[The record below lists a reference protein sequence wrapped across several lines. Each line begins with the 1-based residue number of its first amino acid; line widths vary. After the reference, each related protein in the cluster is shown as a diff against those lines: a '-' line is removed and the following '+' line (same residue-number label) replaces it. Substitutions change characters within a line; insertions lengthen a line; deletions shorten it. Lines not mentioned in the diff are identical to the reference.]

1 MEKRILG
8 LDLGGTFIKYC
19 LFNENDEFLLKGKEM
34 TPSNIEDFIVLMK
47 ELVNHIKPIEGIA
60 ISMPGFI
67 DAKSGYAKTGGAI
80 KYLDDTNIV
89 KLFKELFHVWVSV
102 ENDGRCATL
111 AELET
116 GNLKDVNNG
125 IAIIV
130 GTAIG
135 GGIVVNREVLR
146 GKHLIAGE
154 ISFMSGIVDEY
165 PSYNSI
171 FATYCGAYG
180 IYREVEKTTGIK
192 NMSGIEAFERIKNGD
207 KKVEEALKT
216 VCHRLAVY
224 LYNLQVVIDPEKFV
238 IGGGISAE
246 PLFIQ
251 YIQEGIDDICS
262 KNKDLPVKPNVD
274 VCLYRNDANLLG
286 ALYNYKKNKK

>member
-19 LFNENDEFLLKGKEM
+19 LFDENDDFLLKGKEI
-34 TPSNIEDFIVLMK
+34 TPSNIEDFIVLIK
-47 ELVNHIKPIEGIA
+47 ELVNHFKPIEGIA

-67 DAKSGYAKTGGAI
+67 DAKRGYAKTGGAI
-80 KYLDDTNIV
+80 KYLDDTDIV
-89 KLFKELFHVWVSV
+89 KLFKDLFHVWVSV

-135 GGIVVNREVLR
+135 GGI
-146 GKHLIAGE
+146 
-154 ISFMSGIVDEY
+154 
-165 PSYNSI
+165 
-171 FATYCGAYG
+171 
-180 IYREVEKTTGIK
+180 
-192 NMSGIEAFERIKNGD
+192 
-207 KKVEEALKT
+207 
-216 VCHRLAVY
+216 
-224 LYNLQVVIDPEKFV
+224 
-238 IGGGISAE
+238 SAE

-251 YIQEGIDDICS
+251 YIQEGIDDIYS

-286 ALYNYKKNKK
+286 ALYNYKRNKK